1 MLKFLK
7 GLFSNDISIDL
18 GTANTLIYTKE
29 NGIVLDEPSVVAIKE
44 TNGQKSVIA
53 VGHDAK
59 KMLGRTPGQMDAIR
73 PLREGVIADFNVTE
87 KMLQHFIKKVSNN
100 SILSPSPR
108 VLVCVPSK
116 ATQVEKRAIRES
128 ALSAGASV
136 VKLIEEPI
144 AAALGA
150 GVDIDKP
157 RGSMVIDIG
166 GGTSEVAI
174 LSLNGIVYSES
185 LKVGGDKFDEA
196 IQAYVRRKFGVVI
209 GETTAELIK
218 LQVGCA
224 TLSCK
229 KEFEAYEF
237 RGRNLAE
244 GIPELVIFEKEDG
257 FRALE
262 NQTSAIVRSVR
273 TALELAPP
281 ELAADISQDGIVL
294 TGGGALLHCLD
305 TLIEQSTGI
314 PTTVA
319 EDPLTCVARG
329 GGIALGLMDK
339 DFDLFADE

>member
-1 MLKFLK
+1 
-7 GLFSNDISIDL
+7 
-18 GTANTLIYTKE
+18 
-29 NGIVLDEPSVVAIKE
+29 
-44 TNGQKSVIA
+44 
-53 VGHDAK
+53 
-59 KMLGRTPGQMDAIR
+59 
-73 PLREGVIADFNVTE
+73 
-87 KMLQHFIKKVSNN
+87 
-100 SILSPSPR
+100 
-108 VLVCVPSK
+108 VPSK

-150 GVDIDKP
+150 GVAIDKP

-196 IQAYVRRKFGVVI
+196 IQTYVRRKFGVVI
-209 GETTAELIK
+209 GESTAELIK

-224 TLSCK
+224 TLNCK
-229 KEFEAYEF
+229 KEFEPYEF

-244 GIPELVIFEKEDG
+244 GIPELVVFQKEDG
-257 FRALE
+257 FKALE

-273 TALELAPP
+273 TALELSPP
-281 ELAADISQDGIVL
+281 ELAADISQDGIVI

-305 TLIEQSTGI
+305 TLIEQTTGI
-314 PTTVA
+314 PARIA

-329 GGIALGLMDK
+329 GGIALGLIDK
-339 DFDLFADE
+339 DFDLFAEE

>member
-1 MLKFLK
+1 M
-7 GLFSNDISIDL
+7 
-18 GTANTLIYTKE
+18 
-29 NGIVLDEPSVVAIKE
+29 
-44 TNGQKSVIA
+44 
-53 VGHDAK
+53 
-59 KMLGRTPGQMDAIR
+59 
-73 PLREGVIADFNVTE
+73 
-87 KMLQHFIKKVSNN
+87 
-100 SILSPSPR
+100 
-108 VLVCVPSK
+108 PSK

-150 GVDIDKP
+150 GVEIDKP

-196 IQAYVRRKFGVVI
+196 IQSYVRRKFGVVV
-209 GETTAELIK
+209 GESTAELIK

-224 TLSCK
+224 TLNCK
-229 KEFEAYEF
+229 KDFEPFEF

-244 GIPELVIFEKEDG
+244 GIPELIVFKAEDG

-273 TALELAPP
+273 TALELSPP

-314 PTTVA
+314 PTRVA

-329 GGIALGLMDK
+329 GGIALALMDK
-339 DFDLFADE
+339 DFDLFAEE

>member
-1 MLKFLK
+1 MFKFLRS
-7 GLFSNDISIDL
+7 LFSNDISIDL

-29 NGIVLDEPSVVAIKE
+29 DGIVLDEPSVVAIQE
-44 TNGQKSVIA
+44 RSGQKTVVA

-59 KMLGRTPGQMDAIR
+59 KMLGRTPGQMEAIR
-73 PLREGVIADFNVTE
+73 PLRDGVIADFNVTE

-150 GVDIDKP
+150 GVAIDKP

-185 LKVGGDKFDEA
+185 LKVGGDKLIIDLGPDGGD
-196 IQAYVRRKFGVVI
+196 KG
-209 GETTAELIK
+209 GEII
-218 LQVGCA
+218 
-224 TLSCK
+224 
-229 KEFEAYEF
+229 
-237 RGRNLAE
+237 AE
-244 GIPELVIFEKEDG
+244 GIPELVVFQKEDG

-273 TALELAPP
+273 TALELSPP
-281 ELAADISQDGIVL
+281 ELAADISQDGIVI

-314 PTTVA
+314 PTRVA

-339 DFDLFADE
+339 DFDLFAEE